1 MIKNLPQADRPREKL
16 LSKGARA
23 LSNSELLAILLR
35 QGTTGQSAI
44 GLAQKLLETFGGVV
58 NLFKADLDTL
68 TRTKGIGITA
78 YTQLQAAFE
87 LAQRA
92 NLAPCHTG
100 MTIQHT
106 HDAVNILKNYYQQ
119 HQDEECIVCLFL
131 DSRLKLINLEVI
143 AQGTATETTLY
154 PRTLIKRILHHNATS
169 IILAHN
175 HPSGVCQPSQQDIA
189 LTHQLHSMLRNIDVD
204 LLDHIVV
211 TADQCYSIMLKP
223 TISQPQ

>member
-1 MIKNLPQADRPREKL
+1 LKL
-16 LSKGARA
+16 CKYT
-23 LSNSELLAILLR
+23 NCNFTQFYEPLA
-35 QGTTGQSAI
+35 
-44 GLAQKLLETFGGVV
+44 
-58 NLFKADLDTL
+58 N
-68 TRTKGIGITA
+68 TRT
-78 YTQLQAAFE
+78 
-87 LAQRA
+87 QRIFG
-92 NLAPCHTG
+92 LS
-100 MTIQHT
+100 
-106 HDAVNILKNYYQQ
+106 
-119 HQDEECIVCLFL
+119 DEISRL

-211 TADQCYSIMLKP
+211 TADQCYSIMLKT